1 MLYVYSE
8 DILDILLDHGEITEE
23 EAASHPKRHYIT
35 RALGIKVLWGTGGE
49 DSSQAIVDLQRDIAL
64 KNIIS
69 INYGKYA

>member
-8 DILDILLDHGEITEE
+8 DILDILLDHGEIQTDGCSFTMSNVE
-23 EAASHPKRHYIT
+23 T
-35 RALGIKVLWGTGGE
+35 IKVLWGTGGE
-49 DSSQAIVDLQRDIAL
+49 DSSQAIVDLQRDIVL

>member
-8 DILDILLDHGEITEE
+8 DILDILLDHGEIQTDGSSYTMSNVE
-23 EAASHPKRHYIT
+23 T
-35 RALGIKVLWGTGGE
+35 IKVLWGTGGE
-49 DSSQAIVDLQRDIAL
+49 DSSQAIVDLQRDIVL

>member
-8 DILDILLDHGEITEE
+8 DILDILLDHGEIQTDGGSYTMSNVE
-23 EAASHPKRHYIT
+23 T
-35 RALGIKVLWGTGGE
+35 NKVLWGTGGE

>member
-8 DILDILLDHGEITEE
+8 DILDILLDHGEIQPDGGSYTMSNVE
-23 EAASHPKRHYIT
+23 T
-35 RALGIKVLWGTGGE
+35 IKVLWGTGGE

>member
-1 MLYVYSE
+1 MSNVE
-8 DILDILLDHGEITEE
+8 T
-23 EAASHPKRHYIT
+23 
-35 RALGIKVLWGTGGE
+35 IKVLWGTGGE